1 MQCNQVVKGKAIQKR
16 EYFRIKQG
24 LDATLQDVACTG
36 FSEGV
41 QAQRQRRNSSPNKAK
56 INLKEVNFETQYD
69 KIFNY
74 LLISEEI
81 EVLS

>member
-16 EYFRIKQG
+16 DYFRIKQG

-41 QAQRQRRNSSPNKAK
+41 QAQRQEKNSSSSKAK
-56 INLKEVNFETQYD
+56 MNLKEVNFKTQ
-69 KIFNY
+69 
-74 LLISEEI
+74 
-81 EVLS
+81 